1 MGLDRLLVHV
11 PSVYGNCV
19 GGDVLGDLIVQ
30 SRGIPMTN
38 PRLNRVRTATA
49 SECTDYP
56 AD

>member
-38 PRLNRVRTATA
+38 PGLNRVRTTTA